1 MDELAVSYKSGDQDL
16 TITAEDVR
24 TYICPDATVK
34 EIKLFLELCA
44 AKHMNPYLR
53 DAHLIKYGNNPATMV
68 TGKDYFVRTARANA
82 DFDGFKAGLVLMD
95 QQGNIH
101 KPEGSNPLPGMSIIG
116 GWAMVFTKTCS
127 HEFYEE
133 VSFNEYAGTRYDRES
148 GQQVLNTQWAKM
160 PGTMIRKVALVH
172 ALREAFPSDFGGLY
186 DSCEM
191 GVEVDEKPVIKH
203 TVISD
208 GYQDEGYFIEDD
220 PVIENEILE
229 KF

>member
-1 MDELAVSYKSGDQDL
+1 MDDLAVSYKSGDQDL

-24 TYICPDATVK
+24 QYICPSASIK

-44 AKHMNPYLR
+44 AKHMNPYLK
-53 DAHLIKYGNNPATMV
+53 DAHLIKYGDNPATIV
-68 TGKDYFVRTARANA
+68 TGKDYFVRTARTNA
-82 DFDGFKAGLVLMD
+82 DFDGFKAGIVLID

-116 GWAMVFTKTCS
+116 GWAMVFTKSCS

-133 VSFNEYAGTRYDRES
+133 VSFSEYAGTKYDRKS

-172 ALREAFPSDFGGLY
+172 ALREAFPGEFGGLY

-191 GVEVDEKPVIKH
+191 NVEVNDEPINQFQAMNEVPQESEEYIIE
-203 TVISD
+203 TP
-208 GYQDEGYFIEDD
+208 DETEVYAEF
-220 PVIENEILE
+220 
-229 KF
+229 